1 MENNKFEVIK
11 YIPNGIERAY
21 SSAVARVPFIVDGL
35 VEVIREHNGRGEYKP
50 EDPSFVLDCL
60 FVPNYL
66 ENLKRAKYADYDEDI
81 RDEVM
86 KIAVKKI
93 PSVLLEA
100 VADARRQIAGL
111 AVSTDEGVRG
121 MNVTRDDIVFK
132 GGKFTVSPSHKRK
145 FIESVT
151 VYLDDDEMELYKLM
165 VDAVPRLRSFRD
177 KGFNTSRLL
186 ETYVNRYGGLS
197 GEPTFEDLLRDVHRF
212 RTLTPEQ
219 RASRESARSKMD
231 AESRARLD
239 EQVEREQ
246 EQERKEAEERA
257 RNQSKWERDLLM
269 EKARRQ
275 DENNRKT
282 M

>member
-1 MENNKFEVIK
+1 MKTNKSEVIK

-21 SSAVARVPFIVDGL
+21 SATVAKVPFIVDCM
-35 VEVIREHNGRGEYKP
+35 VEVIRENNGRGEYKP

-60 FVPNYL
+60 FVPHYL
-66 ENLKRAKYADYDEDI
+66 EDLKRAKYADYDEDI

-93 PSVLLEA
+93 PSALLEA
-100 VADARRQIAGL
+100 VDDARRQIAGL
-111 AVSTDEGVRG
+111 VVSTDEGIRG
-121 MNVTRDDIVFK
+121 VNVTSADMVCKD
-132 GGKFTVSPSHKRK
+132 GKFTVSPSHKRK

-151 VYLDDDEMELYKLM
+151 VYLDRDEMELYKLM
-165 VDAVPRLRSFRD
+165 VDAIPRLRSFRD
-177 KGFNTSRLL
+177 KGFNIDRLMQ
-186 ETYVNRYGGLS
+186 TYVSRYGLG

-212 RTLTPEQ
+212 RILTPEQ
-219 RASRESARSKMD
+219 RASMESARAKKD

-239 EQVEREQ
+239 EQAKLER

-257 RNQSKWERDLLM
+257 RNQSKWERDLLA

>member
-1 MENNKFEVIK
+1 MKTNKSEVIK

-21 SSAVARVPFIVDGL
+21 SATVAKVPFIVDSM
-35 VEVIREHNGRGEYKP
+35 VEVIRENNGRGEYKP

-60 FVPNYL
+60 FVPHYL
-66 ENLKRAKYADYDEDI
+66 EDLKRAKYADYDEDI

-93 PSVLLEA
+93 PSALLEA

-111 AVSTDEGVRG
+111 VVSTDEGIRG
-121 MNVTRDDIVFK
+121 VNVTRADMVCKD
-132 GGKFTVSPSHKRK
+132 GKFTVSPNHKRK

-197 GEPTFEDLLRDVHRF
+197 GEPTLEDLLRDVHRF
-212 RTLTPEQ
+212 RALTPEQ
-219 RASRESARSKMD
+219 RALMESARAKKD

-239 EQVEREQ
+239 EQAERER
-246 EQERKEAEERA
+246 EQERKEAEERT
-257 RNQSKWERDLLM
+257 RNQSKWERDMLA